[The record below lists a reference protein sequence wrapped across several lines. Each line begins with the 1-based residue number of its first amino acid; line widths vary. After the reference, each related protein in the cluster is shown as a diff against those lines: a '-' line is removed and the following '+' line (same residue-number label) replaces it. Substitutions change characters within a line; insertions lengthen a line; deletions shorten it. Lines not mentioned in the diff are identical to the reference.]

1 MVNPYDPCVAN
12 KMVDG
17 AQMYVCWHVDYLTPP
32 HRDEDM
38 VTAFAVDMANIYGE
52 KTTISIGRVHGYLLM
67 ELDLEMCPGTLIIY
81 MIKYLQ
87 KIIDN
92 FPEVL
97 RGTKAC
103 PAGDN
108 IFNIRD
114 NKYKELLP
122 EEMARQFHRTTATLL
137 FLRKRARPDVETL
150 ISFLTTM
157 VKYPDLDDWGKLRHG
172 LM

>member
-1 MVNPYDPCVAN
+1 
-12 KMVDG
+12 
-17 AQMYVCWHVDYLTPP
+17 
-32 HRDEDM
+32 M

-52 KTTISIGRVHGYLLM
+52 KTTISRGRVHGYLLM
-67 ELDLEMCPGTLIIY
+67 ELDLGMCPGTLIIY

-108 IFNIRD
+108 ILIFKTINTRSSC
-114 NKYKELLP
+114 
-122 EEMARQFHRTTATLL
+122 
-137 FLRKRARPDVETL
+137 LRKWRGNSTEPQLHFCFYEREQDQM
-150 ISFLTTM
+150 S
-157 VKYPDLDDWGKLRHG
+157 RH
-172 LM
+172 